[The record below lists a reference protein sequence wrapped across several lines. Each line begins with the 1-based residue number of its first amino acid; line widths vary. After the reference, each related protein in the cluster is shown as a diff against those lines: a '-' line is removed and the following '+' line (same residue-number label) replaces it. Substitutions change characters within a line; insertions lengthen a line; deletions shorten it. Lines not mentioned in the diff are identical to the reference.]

1 VSTDRLD
8 LAEPHDPALD
18 RLFQALTAGG
28 TADEMAGRAAALETF
43 RASRQT
49 RRVRTSRLRQR
60 RLRVPRLRPYR
71 LRLAFSVS
79 TAAAA
84 LVLSGGIAAAYTAAL
99 PAPVQHIAYRVLGRI
114 GVPDTHRPAPPA
126 SAPGPA
132 ASVSAG
138 AAPMRSAAASPA
150 PASSG
155 TASSGTASPG
165 TASPGA
171 STGGCPCPAAS
182 RTAAGAVPGLTLVAA
197 RTQIPAGG
205 TDVLTGRVTSR
216 GRPEAGAQV
225 RLFERIAGRPGWRA
239 AGRAVTDASGTVTLT
254 VAHLAGNAWFRL
266 TARGGAQ
273 SPQVLSP
280 PVLITVIPPVSLDVA
295 AGPRAGLDVLTARAP
310 SAAAGGVIVL
320 QKRVGGVWYRVG
332 QRVLGQ
338 DHQASF
344 SVLVPASGR
353 VAYRAVLPRT
363 VTHGRSVS
371 PPVRI
376 AARPE
381 PKP

>member
-1 VSTDRLD
+1 VSTDNLD
-8 LAEPHDPALD
+8 LTEPHDPALD

-43 RASRQT
+43 RASHQT
-49 RRVRTSRLRQR
+49 RRFRTPRLRPR
-60 RLRVPRLRPYR
+60 RPRAPRLRPYR

-138 AAPMRSAAASPA
+138 AAPMPSAAASPA
-150 PASSG
+150 PASPG
-155 TASSGTASPG
+155 TASSGTASPRAA
-165 TASPGA
+165 TR
-171 STGGCPCPAAS
+171 GCPCPAVS
-182 RTAAGAVPGLTLVAA
+182 RTAAGAVPGLTLIAA

-205 TDVLTGRVTSR
+205 TDVLTGRVASR

-239 AGRAVTDASGTVTLT
+239 AGDAVTDASGTVTLT

-266 TARGGAQ
+266 AARGGAQ

-280 PVLITVIPPVSLDVA
+280 PVLITVIPPVSLDLA

-353 VAYRAVLPRT
+353 VAYRVVLPRT

-376 AARPE
+376 AARIK

>member
-1 VSTDRLD
+1 MPRLW
-8 LAEPHDPALD
+8 L
-18 RLFQALTAGG
+18 
-28 TADEMAGRAAALETF
+28 
-43 RASRQT
+43 
-49 RRVRTSRLRQR
+49 
-60 RLRVPRLRPYR
+60 PRLRLPRLKPYR
-71 LRLAFSVS
+71 LRLAFSMS
-79 TAAAA
+79 TAAAVLA
-84 LVLSGGIAAAYTAAL
+84 LTGGIAAAYAAAL
-99 PAPVQHIAYRVLGRI
+99 PAPVQHIAYRMLGRI
-114 GVPDTHRPAPPA
+114 GVPDTHRPALPA
-126 SAPGPA
+126 SAPAPA

-138 AAPMRSAAASPA
+138 AAPMPSAAASPK
-150 PASSG
+150 PASS
-155 TASSGTASPG
+155 AA
-165 TASPGA
+165 A
-171 STGGCPCPAAS
+171 TGGCPCPAVS

-205 TDVLTGRVTSR
+205 TDVLTGRVASR
-216 GRPEAGAQV
+216 SRPEAGAQV

-266 TARGGAQ
+266 AARGGA
-273 SPQVLSP
+273 LSP
-280 PVLITVIPPVSLDVA
+280 PVLITVIPPVSLDLA

-310 SAAAGGVIVL
+310 SAAADGVIVL

-353 VAYRAVLPRT
+353 VAYRVVLPRT

-376 AARPE
+376 AARTK